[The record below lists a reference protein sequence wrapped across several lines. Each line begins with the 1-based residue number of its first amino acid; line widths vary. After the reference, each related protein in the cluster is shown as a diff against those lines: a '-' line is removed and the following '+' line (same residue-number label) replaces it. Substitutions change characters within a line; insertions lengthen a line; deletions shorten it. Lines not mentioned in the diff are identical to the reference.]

1 MNKRSVLLILLES
14 VFLIVFNTVFFV
26 AGGFSHPVS
35 VWIAYCFIDF
45 AYLMVVATPFLIRK
59 SASSAIFGA
68 SIFSISA
75 AYFYVEFVVGVF
87 FILMRQDSFNASLIV
102 QIIIAG
108 IYAVILLLHLLAN
121 EQTADSEARKEAEV
135 FYVKNAASR
144 VKLLIGKM
152 GDKKVNKEIEKAYDA
167 LHGSPTKSNAE
178 VKETEAIIM
187 DKIGELENAVSAN
200 NPQSVQAA
208 ANTIVSLVQE
218 RNQRLRQAN

>member
-26 AGGFSHPVS
+26 AGGFSHPIS
-35 VWIAYCFIDF
+35 VWIAYSFIDF
-45 AYLMVVATPFLIRK
+45 AYLMVVATPFLVRK

-75 AYFYVEFVVGVF
+75 GYFYVEFVVGVF
-87 FILMRQDSFNASLIV
+87 FILTSQESFKASLIV
-102 QIIIAG
+102 QIVIAG

-121 EQTADSEARKEAEV
+121 EQTADSETRRDAEV

-152 GDKKVNKEIEKAYDA
+152 SDKKVNKEVEKAYDA
-167 LHGSPTKSNAE
+167 LHGSPSKSTAD
-178 VKETEAIIM
+178 VKETEAVIV
-187 DKIGELENAVSAN
+187 DKIGELEKAV
-200 NPQSVQAA
+200 A
-208 ANTIVSLVQE
+208 ANDPQGVQSAASTIISLVQE
-218 RNQRLRQAN
+218 RNQKLRQAN